1 MTERAAPRAALSVL
15 RNVRAAPYFPAAGC
29 GSARTTLAWSGG
41 HHGRHGS
48 ATEEDHGGLRRL
60 GRRAPGARPG
70 RRPLAGYG
78 STLTVVSVAADG
90 GRYQPGPLDLARE
103 QLVRRQVSATYLQP
117 VGEPAAELVEAAR
130 ELDADPPILG
140 RRSRSLRRLVLGSVS
155 ARVVRQ
161 APCDVLVV
169 R

>member
-1 MTERAAPRAALSVL
+1 MDDMAAQPRKIMVAYDDSDAARRALDRAA
-15 RNVRAAPYFPAAGC
+15 
-29 GSARTTLAWSGG
+29 
-41 HHGRHGS
+41 
-48 ATEEDHGGLRRL
+48 D
-60 GRRAPGARPG
+60 
-70 RRPLAGYG
+70 LAGYG

-90 GRYQPGPLDLARE
+90 GRYQSGPLDHARE
-103 QLVRRQVSATYLQP
+103 QLLRRQVTATYLQP

-130 ELDADPPILG
+130 ELDADLVVLG

-155 ARVVRQ
+155 AKVVRR